1 MWSGSLYIY
10 IPKLTQNKG
19 NKIVIN
25 PLDAQAIYNDYLLEI
40 SEKRREELN
49 KTRPTDISYYRP
61 SSAGMC
67 SRKIYYETILRVEPT
82 NTIDKR
88 VRRLFRLGDLLH
100 QDIQAAFHKIEKS
113 DSYFSIYNIYI
124 NNIYIEKEIVLKT
137 IKVRGFCDLIVE
149 LDDGRVYLYDIKS
162 IGSFSYK
169 KNFAR
174 NKELREPSIHQELQL
189 ATYGLAVEKEFGRLD
204 GILILYY
211 NKDTSM
217 LRYKDVS
224 KDRLLTALGFWER
237 INTEHSR
244 NSLPTLQEGISPV
257 AKWECSY
264 CAFKSRCE
272 EDRGKGI

>member
-1 MWSGSLYIY
+1 MKHPIDIQSTYHDHLIE
-10 IPKLTQNKG
+10 INKATRAALD
-19 NKIVIN
+19 KI
-25 PLDAQAIYNDYLLEI
+25 
-40 SEKRREELN
+40 K
-49 KTRPTDISYYRP
+49 PTEPYYRP

-67 SRKIYYETILRVEPT
+67 SRKIYYETILRIEPT
-82 NTIDKR
+82 EVVDKR
-88 VRRLFRLGDLLH
+88 VQRLFRLGDLIH
-100 QDIQAAFHKIEKS
+100 RDIQDAFKKIEKS

-124 NNIYIEKEIVLKT
+124 NNIYIEKEIILKT
-137 IKVRGFCDLIVE
+137 IRVRGFCDLIVV
-149 LDDGRVYLYDIKS
+149 LGDGRVYLYDIKS
-162 IGSFSYK
+162 IGSFQYK

-217 LRYKDVS
+217 LRYKEVS
-224 KDRLLTALGFWER
+224 SDRLLTALGFWER
-237 INTEHSR
+237 INAEHSR